1 PAGLNQPLP
10 LSSARSIAT
19 AARPSTTAARSP
31 CGVVA
36 ALTSPAAGNYPGTI
50 DNGQLTITK
59 ATPTVS
65 VTGGTFT
72 YDGNPHAASV
82 AVTGVGGVTV
92 GGSTTLSYAGI
103 PPTNYGP
110 STAAPVNGGTYP
122 ARAVFTSTDHNYNG
136 EQATGP
142 I

>member
-1 PAGLNQPLP
+1 YAGSTGAGSGAPT
-10 LSSARSIAT
+10 SAAT
-19 AARPSTTAARSP
+19 SADTY
-31 CGVVA
+31 VA
-36 ALTSPAAGNYPGTI
+36 AVTYVARGNYPGSFV
-50 DNGQLTITK
+50 NKQLTINK

-92 GGSTTLSYAGI
+92 SGSTTLSYAGI